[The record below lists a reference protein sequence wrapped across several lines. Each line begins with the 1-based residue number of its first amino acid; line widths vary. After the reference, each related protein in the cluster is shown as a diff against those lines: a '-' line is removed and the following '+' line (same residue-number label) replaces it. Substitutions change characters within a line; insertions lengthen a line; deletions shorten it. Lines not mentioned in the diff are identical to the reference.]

1 MCEILSKKLQK
12 KKKRISYS
20 PMFEWTKYEI
30 K

>member
-1 MCEILSKKLQK
+1 MCEILSKKLQ